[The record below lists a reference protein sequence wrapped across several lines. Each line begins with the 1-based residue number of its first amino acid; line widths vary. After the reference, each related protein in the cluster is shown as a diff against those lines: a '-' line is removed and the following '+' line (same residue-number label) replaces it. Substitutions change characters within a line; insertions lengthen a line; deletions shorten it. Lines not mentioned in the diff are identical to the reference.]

1 MQSLYK
7 QSCLSYELYKE
18 RDRAP
23 LRFSLHIPNVEEELY
38 TAFYE
43 PTILGYGIMYK
54 LLATIEGVVGVKIKK
69 NLLRT
74 VADQHLYPK
83 LK

>member
-1 MQSLYK
+1 MQSLCE
-7 QSCLSYELYKE
+7 QSCLLYELYKK
-18 RDRAP
+18 RDRVP
-23 LRFSLHIPNVEEELY
+23 LRFSLHIPNVEEELF

-43 PTILGYGIMYK
+43 STILDYGLMHK
-54 LLATIEGVVGVKIKK
+54 LFATIEGVVCVKIKK
-69 NLLRT
+69 NVLRT